1 MTLLTLFAVLG
12 FAAPQDQDFVWY
24 DPNHLL
30 AGHWLI
36 LLMMTIV
43 ALLLIVP
50 RSSTRPIELAR
61 EVFIVIPAVLLY
73 DVARGMVAGR
83 EAEAVARA
91 TNLVDIERA
100 TGMFWE
106 QAIQNWFL
114 KIQPL
119 TNFMNFTYLMGMW
132 PVIVLI
138 AIWLFFRHR
147 DAYPLYRDAF
157 LISGAIALVCYALLP
172 VAPPRFVEE
181 LGFVDTVASQ
191 TQAYALPDA
200 PLIVNQYAAM
210 PSLHFG
216 WVLLAC
222 IALIHRS
229 NGIAPKLLGI
239 YFPTAMFFSIIA
251 TGNHFILDAVA
262 GAAVVLLGLALS
274 YTLHS
279 AIDRTLAGSPEPVPV
294 LVSSS
299 D

>member
-1 MTLLTLFAVLG
+1 MLHLLPAVIGFTAPKDQG
-12 FAAPQDQDFVWY
+12 FAWY
-24 DPNHLL
+24 DPNQLL

-36 LLMMTIV
+36 LLVMTIV
-43 ALLLIVP
+43 ALLLVMP

-61 EVFIVIPAVLLY
+61 ELLIVIPAVLLY
-73 DVARGMVAGR
+73 DVARGLVQGR
-83 EAEAVARA
+83 ESEAVQRA
-91 TNLVDIERA
+91 LHIVDIERA

-114 KIQPL
+114 QFQPL

-138 AIWLFFRHR
+138 AIWLFTKHR

-172 VAPPRFVEE
+172 VAPPRFVDD
-181 LGFVDTVASQ
+181 LSFVDTVASQ

-222 IALIHRS
+222 IGLAHRS
-229 NGIAPKLLGI
+229 TGVAPMLLAV
-239 YFPTAMFFSIIA
+239 YLPTAMFFSIIA

-262 GAAVVLLGLALS
+262 GAAVVLVGLALS
-274 YTLHS
+274 YGLHS
-279 AIDRTLAGSPEPVPV
+279 MIGGKPVDLQEPVPV
-294 LVSSS
+294 YARSSN
-299 D
+299 

>member
-1 MTLLTLFAVLG
+1 MNLLTLFAVIG
-12 FAAPQDQDFVWY
+12 FAAPKDQGFAWY

-36 LLMMTIV
+36 LLIMTAV

-61 EVFIVIPAVLLY
+61 EVFILIPAVLLY
-73 DVARGMVAGR
+73 DVARGLVEGR
-83 EAEAVARA
+83 ESEAVQRA
-91 TNLVDIERA
+91 SNLVDIERA

-138 AIWLFFRHR
+138 AIWLFVRHR
-147 DAYPLYRDAF
+147 NAYPLYRDAF

-172 VAPPRFVEE
+172 VAPPRFVEG

-222 IALIHRS
+222 IALVHRS
-229 NGIAPKLLGI
+229 NGIAPKLVGVYL
-239 YFPTAMFFSIIA
+239 PAAMFFSIIA

-262 GAAVVLLGLALS
+262 GAAVVILGLALS
-274 YTLHS
+274 YSLHS
-279 AIDRTLAGSPEPVPV
+279 VIDKKPIGSREPVPV
-294 LVSSS
+294 FASSS
-299 D
+299 Q

>member
-1 MTLLTLFAVLG
+1 MNLLTWFTVIG
-12 FAAPQDQDFVWY
+12 FAEPKSQGFTWY

-36 LLMMTIV
+36 LLFMTIAV
-43 ALLLIVP
+43 LLLVMP

-61 EVFIVIPAVLLY
+61 EVIIVIPAVLLY
-73 DVARGMVAGR
+73 DVARGLVAGR
-83 EAEAVARA
+83 ESEAVQRA
-91 TNLVDIERA
+91 SNLVDIERA
-100 TGMFWE
+100 TGIFWE
-106 QAIQNWFL
+106 QAIQDWFL
-114 KIQPL
+114 NIQPL

-138 AIWLFFRHR
+138 AIWLFVRHR

-157 LISGAIALVCYALLP
+157 LISGAIALVCYALWP
-172 VAPPRFVEE
+172 VAPPRFVDG
-181 LGFVDTVASQ
+181 LGFVDTVATQ

-222 IALIHRS
+222 IALVQRS
-229 NGIAPKLLGI
+229 NGIAPKLLGV
-239 YFPTAMFFSIIA
+239 YFPAVMFVSIIA

-274 YTLHS
+274 YSLHS
-279 AIDRTLAGSPEPVPV
+279 VIDKKPAGVLEPVPV
-294 LVSSS
+294 YASSS
-299 D
+299 N